1 MRPLNL
7 VFFSSS
13 LNKSNVLYSQ
23 RKTVLQLTFLNSRC
37 AVMVPHLLLLLL
49 LLFLLFLLLHFL
61 VLLLF
66 VTDLLEFFLW
76 ESGNICRI

>member
-37 AVMVPHLLLLLL
+37 AMMVPHLLLLLL
-49 LLFLLFLLLHFL
+49 LFLLLHFL
-61 VLLLF
+61 VILLLLL